1 MGTDTD
7 VRVSIRDILALRSE
21 IAELKE
27 IILGGQTK
35 VNEVKHAPAETEE
48 PETTPSPTVRL
59 CGAPIGSSTA
69 NGVHKTCQ
77 QPVKYDEDGK
87 LARES
92 GKPPIH
98 CGKHRKNKPPRK
110 DKGTARLHKSE
121 EGVPRPVTPQTDDP
135 IPRRPRSPPSTY
147 IGSPSTQLNGA
158 EVKAKAKADAA
169 KAKAPEEAMPIEPVP
184 DSELPRFPLPHELL
198 PHELPHCMRSFT
210 MIEAGGSPLPI
221 GVFEKVRKAEEDQVA
236 FWTACY
242 DGDEHLV
249 HRLIGKVDVNKGFK
263 DGNSGVDD
271 VRALIKEGKV
281 DLSKAGHDGWT
292 PLHAA
297 IRKGRSGVVRVL
309 LGSEMVKD
317 GDLHH
322 ALHQAAHMG
331 HVDIARA
338 LLDARADTT
347 KTMKSNDT
355 YNGMTAREIAAKR
368 GHERIVRMID
378 ETEEARKAEIQAR
391 QAKFWDACSDGNL
404 PLVRSL
410 IKKVDVNHED
420 NRHSF
425 TYKWGKTPLV
435 AAVISSHH
443 PRGVMTDIVHT
454 LINAGADVNMVCH
467 TSDCTT
473 GMTPLQAASYYSRN
487 VDIVRA
493 LIDAGAD
500 CTKRVNELFN
510 GHCLSK
516 GDCNKRCKLSGLTAR
531 DIALSSWSFVWGT
544 DNLPIARVLDEA
556 EKADKIKESVV
567 LQRKLDKSEKEKK
580 RLQREEMDAADGLTR
595 LDPGP
600 KKVKKSEC
608 EKLNDNLSKNEEV
621 TGPRREDSKI
631 TWK

>member
-1 MGTDTD
+1 
-7 VRVSIRDILALRSE
+7 
-21 IAELKE
+21 
-27 IILGGQTK
+27 
-35 VNEVKHAPAETEE
+35 
-48 PETTPSPTVRL
+48 
-59 CGAPIGSSTA
+59 
-69 NGVHKTCQ
+69 
-77 QPVKYDEDGK
+77 
-87 LARES
+87 
-92 GKPPIH
+92 
-98 CGKHRKNKPPRK
+98 
-110 DKGTARLHKSE
+110 
-121 EGVPRPVTPQTDDP
+121 
-135 IPRRPRSPPSTY
+135 
-147 IGSPSTQLNGA
+147 
-158 EVKAKAKADAA
+158 
-169 KAKAPEEAMPIEPVP
+169 
-184 DSELPRFPLPHELL
+184 
-198 PHELPHCMRSFT
+198 
-210 MIEAGGSPLPI
+210 
-221 GVFEKVRKAEEDQVA
+221 
-236 FWTACY
+236 
-242 DGDEHLV
+242 
-249 HRLIGKVDVNKGFK
+249 VDVNKGFK

-292 PLHAA
+292 PLHVA

-338 LLDARADTT
+338 LLDAGADTT
-347 KTMKSNDT
+347 KTIKSNDT
-355 YNGMTAREIAAKR
+355 YNGMTARKIAAKR

-378 ETEEARKAEIQAR
+378 ETEEARKAEIEIR
-391 QAKFWDACSDGNL
+391 QAKFWDACSDGNIS
-404 PLVRSL
+404 LVRSL

-435 AAVISSHH
+435 AAVISSYH
-443 PRGVMTDIVHT
+443 PHGVMTDIVHT

-467 TSDCTT
+467 TSDYTT

-516 GDCNKRCKLSGLTAR
+516 GDCNTRCKLSGLTAR
-531 DIALSSWSFVWGT
+531 DIALSIGRHRAHRAMSFPRGT
-544 DNLPIARVLDEA
+544 DSLHIAHVLDEA
-556 EKADKIKESVV
+556 EKAHKIKESVV

-600 KKVKKSEC
+600 KKVKKRNRLEL
-608 EKLNDNLSKNEEV
+608 KNLNDKLSDLYKV

>member
-59 CGAPIGSSTA
+59 CGAPIESSIA

-87 LARES
+87 LASET

-121 EGVPRPVTPQTDDP
+121 EDVPRPVTPQTDDP
-135 IPRRPRSPPSTY
+135 IPPPPRLPLVP
-147 IGSPSTQLNGA
+147 GPR
-158 EVKAKAKADAA
+158 EV
-169 KAKAPEEAMPIEPVP
+169 
-184 DSELPRFPLPHELL
+184 SY
-198 PHELPHCMRSFT
+198 T
-210 MIEAGGSPLPI
+210 MIEAGGSPLIDPPI

-271 VRALIKEGKV
+271 VRALIKDGKV
-281 DLSKAGHDGWT
+281 DLSKVGHDGWT
-292 PLHAA
+292 PLHVA

-338 LLDARADTT
+338 LLDAGADTT
-347 KTMKSNDT
+347 KTIKSNDT
-355 YNGMTAREIAAKR
+355 YNGMTARKIAAKR
-368 GHERIVRMID
+368 DHERIVRMID
-378 ETEEARKAEIQAR
+378 ETEEARKAEIEIR
-391 QAKFWDACSDGNL
+391 QAKFWDACSDGNIS
-404 PLVRSL
+404 LVRSL

-420 NRHSF
+420 NRYSF
-425 TYKWGKTPLV
+425 TYKHGKTPLV

-454 LINAGADVNMVCH
+454 LIKAGADVNMVCH
-467 TSDCTT
+467 TRDCIT
-473 GMTPLQAASYYSRN
+473 GMTPLQAASCYSRN

-500 CTKRVNELFN
+500 CTKRVNESFN

-516 GDCNKRCKLSGLTAR
+516 GDCNNRCGLSGLTAR
-531 DIALSSWSFVWGT
+531 EIALSCYSFVWGT
-544 DNLPIARVLDEA
+544 DNLPIAHVLGEA
-556 EKADKIKESVV
+556 EKAHKIKESVV

-580 RLQREEMDAADGLTR
+580 RLQRDEMDAADGLTR

-600 KKVKKSEC
+600 KKVKKRDRSEL
-608 EKLNDNLSKNEEV
+608 KNLNDRRAREEKV
-621 TGPRREDSKI
+621 RGSRRKRKRTTI
-631 TWK
+631 T

>member
-1 MGTDTD
+1 MGTGTD

-35 VNEVKHAPAETEE
+35 VNEVKHAPVETEE

-59 CGAPIGSSTA
+59 CGAPIESSTA
-69 NGVHKTCQ
+69 NGVYKTCQ
-77 QPVKYDEDGK
+77 QPSKYDEDGK
-87 LARES
+87 LASES

-135 IPRRPRSPPSTY
+135 IPPPPRLPLVP
-147 IGSPSTQLNGA
+147 GPR
-158 EVKAKAKADAA
+158 EV
-169 KAKAPEEAMPIEPVP
+169 
-184 DSELPRFPLPHELL
+184 SY
-198 PHELPHCMRSFT
+198 T
-210 MIEAGGSPLPI
+210 MIEAGGSPLPLI
-221 GVFEKVRKAEEDQVA
+221 DPIPPSPRFHTPPPFDFDPPNGVFEKVRKAEEDQVA

-242 DGDEHLV
+242 DGDEYSV
-249 HRLIGKVDVNKGFK
+249 HRLIGRVDVNKGFK
-263 DGNSGVDD
+263 EGDSGVDV
-271 VRALIKEGKV
+271 VRALIKEGKM
-281 DLSKAGHDGWT
+281 DLIKAGYDGWT
-292 PLHAA
+292 PLHTAVE
-297 IRKGRSGVVRVL
+297 KGRLGVVRAL
-309 LGSEMVKD
+309 LDTEKVIFDAVFDDYGAAP
-317 GDLHH
+317 LHLS
-322 ALHQAAHMG
+322 AYKGYA
-331 HVDIARA
+331 DIARA
-338 LLDARADTT
+338 LLDAGADTT
-347 KTMKSNDT
+347 KTIKSNDT
-355 YNGMTAREIAAKR
+355 YDGLTAREIAAEQ

-443 PRGVMTDIVHT
+443 PLGVMTEIVHI
-454 LINAGADVNMVCH
+454 LIKAGADVNMVCH
-467 TSDCTT
+467 TSDYTT

-516 GDCNKRCKLSGLTAR
+516 GDCNIRCKLSGLKAR
-531 DIALSSWSFVWGT
+531 DLALSSWSFVWGT

-600 KKVKKSEC
+600 KKVKKRDRSEL
-608 EKLNDNLSKNEEV
+608 KNLNDELSKKEKV
-621 TGPRREDSKI
+621 IGSRRKRKRTTITSK
-631 TWK
+631 